1 MTIMNTPLEK
11 RNRLLGE
18 KMVRNLERRH
28 FEAYY
33 CDTSAEAVDQ
43 VLKLIPE
50 GSSVTWGGSATI
62 RDMGLTKALHEG
74 NYAVIDRDLVTTNEE
89 KVACYRKAFSCD
101 FYLSSVNAISED
113 GVIVNIDGNGNR
125 VAAISWGPQRGLRLP
140 MPVVR
145 RVLSTRCVS
154 ISTHLATKT
163 VCVITAIQKIVFV
176 ISFKSSAIHILPVV
190 M

>member
-33 CDTSAEAVDQ
+33 CDTSAEAVDH
-43 VLKLIPE
+43 VLKLMPE

-113 GVIVNIDGNGNR
+113 GVIVNIDVR
-125 VAAISWGPQRGLRLP
+125 MCRLRLP
-140 MPVVR
+140 VPVVR